1 MKRFIYITLLF
12 LSFSSVSAEE
22 KNMAILKTQ
31 YTAWKNY
38 HGENHENPRRNEN
51 KYILQIGEGSS
62 YYYDPQSYYVDSI
75 NNDPTGRAILQQAT
89 RDAFMQTIE
98 NGKNPF
104 EILKAKGLMS
114 GSSYKCRKNF
124 ASQLITVWDWSGDLY
139 QYDVDMNDLSWEL
152 LDSTTTILDY
162 ECNLATADYH
172 GRKWKAWFTT
182 DIPVNDG
189 PWQLC
194 GLPGLI
200 MKAETD
206 DGDYGFE
213 IIGIQKCNEPFK
225 PTLVN
230 PDKVFKTKRI
240 TFLKMSDYSR
250 RNRSARISAMT
261 NRAVNVK
268 ADYKGNFDF
277 IETDYR

>member
-1 MKRFIYITLLF
+1 MFLF
-12 LSFSSVSAEE
+12 FSSVSAEE
-22 KNMAILKTQ
+22 KNMAILKAQ

-38 HGENHENPRRNEN
+38 HGENHENPRRNED

-75 NNDPTGRAILQQAT
+75 NNDPTGRAILEQAT

-213 IIGIQKCNEPFK
+213 IIGIQKCHEPFK

-230 PDKVFKTKRI
+230 PDKLFKTKRI

-261 NRAVNVK
+261 NEAVNVK